1 MMKKTY
7 ISPECEIIGIQN
19 DMILTDSL
27 TGVTGG
33 GAGDGIGYGG
43 VAPDGSMDPS
53 SISWSQDNWDTL
65 DD

>member
-27 TGVTGG
+27 TGVTGDG
-33 GAGDGIGYGG
+33 TGKGIGYGG
-43 VAPDGSMDPS
+43 YDESGSLDPS